1 MNRRE
6 TLVRTAIHTLL
17 LAGAS
22 AFTFGAGVAHAQ
34 AEKEINF
41 GIIST
46 ESSANLKTAWQPLI
60 EDMEKRTGLKVKPF
74 FASDYAGVIEAM
86 RFNKVQ
92 VAWMGNKSAMEAVD
106 RSQGEIFA
114 KVAWENGAQG
124 YWSLLIVNK
133 DSPYKSLDEVLAAR
147 KELNL
152 GMGDPNSTS
161 GWLVPSFYIFSK
173 NHVDPVKDFKR
184 AVRSN
189 HESNILAV
197 ANKQL
202 DTATVASDV
211 MDRLELKM
219 PEKAA
224 QVRVVWKSPLIASDP
239 LVWRKDLDS
248 ASKQKID
255 DFFLGYGKDER
266 EKGILKTLTFSGFKK
281 SDDNQLLPIRQLELA
296 RDRAKLEADANL
308 SADDK
313 AAKLK
318 AIDQQLDDLSRK
330 VAAAS

>member
-6 TLVRTAIHTLL
+6 LIARTSLNALA
-17 LAGAS
+17 LAGVTVLAS
-22 AFTFGAGVAHAQ
+22 AAGLAHAEGQ
-34 AEKEINF
+34 EINF

-46 ESSANLKTAWQPLI
+46 ESSANLKTAWQPMI
-60 EDMEKRTGLKVKPF
+60 DDMEKQTGLKVKPF

-92 VAWMGNKSAMEAVD
+92 LAWMGNKSAMEAVD

-114 KVAWENGAQG
+114 KVTQANGAGG

-133 DSPYKSLDEVLAAR
+133 DSPYKSIDDVIGAR
-147 KELNL
+147 KDLNL
-152 GMGDPNSTS
+152 GMGDINSTS

-173 NHVDPVKDFKR
+173 YKLDPNKDFKR

-189 HESNILAV
+189 HEGNILAV

-211 MDRLELKM
+211 FDRLTATQ
-219 PEKAA
+219 PDKAA
-224 QVRVVWKSPLIASDP
+224 QVRIVWKSPLIASDP
-239 LVWRKDLDS
+239 IVWRKDLDPATRKKLGEFFMS
-248 ASKQKID
+248 YGRD
-255 DFFLGYGKDER
+255 DR
-266 EKGILKTLTFSGFKK
+266 EKAILKTLTFSGFQK

-296 RDRAKLEADANL
+296 QSRAKIEADANM
-308 SADDK
+308 SEADK
-313 AAKLK
+313 SAKLK
-318 AIDQQLDDLSRK
+318 AIDAQLDELSRK
-330 VAAAS
+330 LAATS

>member
-6 TLVRTAIHTLL
+6 LITRTSFHALV
-17 LAGAS
+17 LAGA
-22 AFTFGAGVAHAQ
+22 AVFVAGTSVAHAQ
-34 AEKEINF
+34 TKEINF

-46 ESSANLKTAWQPLI
+46 ESSANLKTSWQPLI
-60 EDMEKRTGLKVKPF
+60 DDMEKRTGLAIKPF
-74 FASDYAGVIEAM
+74 FASDYAGIIEAM

-106 RSQGEIFA
+106 RSQGEVFA
-114 KVAWENGAQG
+114 KVKSENGSDG

-133 DSPYKSLDEVLAAR
+133 DSPYKSLDDVLAAR

-161 GWLVPSFYIFSK
+161 GSLVPSYYIFSK
-173 NHVDPVKDFKR
+173 HKLDPAKDFKR

-197 ANKQL
+197 VNKQL
-202 DTATVASDV
+202 DTATVASDAL
-211 MDRLELKM
+211 DRMELKM

-224 QVRVVWKSPLIASDP
+224 QVRIVWKSPLIASDP
-239 LVWRKDLDS
+239 LVWRKDLD
-248 ASKQKID
+248 AATKKNVD

-266 EKGILKTLTFSGFKK
+266 EKEILRKLTFSGFTR
-281 SDDNQLLPIRQLELA
+281 SDNNQLLPIRQLELA
-296 RDRAKLEADANL
+296 RDRTKVEADANL
-308 SADDK
+308 SAEDK

-318 AIDQQLDDLSRK
+318 AIDGQLDELSRK
-330 VAAAS
+330 VASAS